1 MLESFKELWI
11 ANKQEYNGW
20 AQPYTYLLKTLDL
33 ATYVAPQN
41 FVENLAVPVTFLA
54 IVLIPDKVVLGLCFP
69 DCYPNA
75 FRCPNVTLLTH

>member
-33 ATYVAPQN
+33 ATHVAPQN
-41 FVENLAVPVTFLA
+41 FVEN
-54 IVLIPDKVVLGLCFP
+54 
-69 DCYPNA
+69 
-75 FRCPNVTLLTH
+75 